1 MCRLKRHL
9 PRVGCDSDQWYELR
23 WNFLLYMSTRG
34 EGSLA
39 ISPASPPARRL
50 VDLRSPPGLPL
61 FGNFHQLLK
70 FTELHK
76 HLENWEAELGDVF
89 TIRMLS
95 KQILVTSDPK
105 LADIALHERPEVF
118 RRISTIETVADEMEL
133 NGLFSVEGT
142 AWSRQRNLIL
152 HALGPSQ
159 LPEFFPTLQKI
170 TERLRVR
177 WQKIAESVGV
187 TDVVED
193 LTRYTVD
200 VTASL
205 SFGQDVN
212 TLEHEEDAVQRHLA
226 LIFPKLTSRIFVP
239 PYWHYMKLPSDRRL
253 DRSLAEIKRH
263 VQQLIDNAR
272 ADLQAQGNV
281 PKNLLQV
288 MLKAAAEPESGITDK
303 DVSAN
308 VLTLLLA
315 GEDTTAHA
323 LAWTLFFLSQR
334 PDLRAVL
341 QAEASKLL
349 GDATIAPDYETT
361 SQLALFDG
369 AAFEAL
375 RFKPVTPL
383 IGLEANQDFV
393 LGDIFVPAGTQVF
406 LCSRPAMMDDRYF
419 KNAKEFDPG
428 RWSRRSDSFAS
439 RQAFTQFGGGPRVC
453 PGRSLAIREI
463 RMVLSML
470 CRNFSFELAGDPSKV
485 REIFSFTMKPSSVPL
500 HLSML
505 H

>member
-1 MCRLKRHL
+1 MVVS
-9 PRVGCDSDQWYELR
+9 PAIP
-23 WNFLLYMSTRG
+23 STRRV
-34 EGSLA
+34 E
-39 ISPASPPARRL
+39 
-50 VDLRSPPGLPL
+50 DLRSPPGLPL

-70 FTELHK
+70 FDELHRR
-76 HLENWEAELGDVF
+76 LERWEAELGNVF

-95 KQILVTSDPK
+95 KQVLVTSDPK
-105 LADIALHERPEVF
+105 LANIALHERPEVF
-118 RRISTIETVADEMEL
+118 RRISTIETVADELEL
-133 NGLFSVEGT
+133 NGLFSVEGA
-142 AWSRQRNLIL
+142 AWFRQRNLIL
-152 HALGPSQ
+152 HALGPNQ
-159 LPEFFPTLQKI
+159 LPEFFPTLRKI
-170 TERLRVR
+170 TDRLRMR
-177 WQKIAESVGV
+177 WQRIAESRGV

-200 VTASL
+200 VTTSL

-212 TLEHEEDAVQRHLA
+212 TLEHEEDAVQQHLA
-226 LIFPKLTSRIFVP
+226 LIFPKLTSRIFTP
-239 PYWHYMKLPSDRRL
+239 PYWHYVKLPSDRRL
-253 DRSLAEIKRH
+253 DRSLTKIRLH

-281 PKNLLQV
+281 PKNLLQT
-288 MLKAAAEPESGITDK
+288 MLSAAAEPKSGITDK
-303 DVSAN
+303 DVCAN

-334 PDLRAVL
+334 PDLRALL
-341 QAEASKLL
+341 QAEANEVL

-361 SQLALFDG
+361 AKLALFDG

-375 RFKPVTPL
+375 RFKPVTPV

-393 LGDIFVPAGTQVF
+393 LGDIFLPAGTQVF

-419 KNAKEFDPG
+419 ANAKEFEPS
-428 RWSRRSDSFAS
+428 RWSRRSEGTTS
-439 RQAFTQFGGGPRVC
+439 RQAFTQFGAGPRVC

-470 CRNFSFELAGDPSKV
+470 CRNFSFELVGDPSNI

-500 HLSML
+500 RLSVL